1 MFHLAN
7 LLEHAINPLICA
19 LNGGTLDF
27 SALSTPEEIP
37 LVSYAAFIFRGML
50 TSDQAIV
57 LPNCPQ
63 WWYVQNATVGAFALK
78 IRTPSGSLSS
88 PIPQNSAWQLVR
100 CDGENNISLS
110 PPRIYQRTIT
120 SREWLGP
127 DESQVLTE
135 IFRVACVPTDQICD
149 ELAIEVSQAVE
160 NAALEQRIHNLKRK
174 KEVGGPFKRIASLRA
189 QLLQE
194 LDELED
200 EVFQASGVERVSVI
214 GPVAALLDVP
224 LRYLFKLKPKNRVAN
239 RPRGSRQRPVLR
251 RLILNLYISIVERAQ
266 GKLTLYGGS
275 GKAKGTLPGVLEILR
290 PYLPEVI
297 PAKLP
302 YETLRDIRKS
312 ALEAQRSR
320 PDGWRLIK

>member
-1 MFHLAN
+1 V
-7 LLEHAINPLICA
+7 P
-19 LNGGTLDF
+19 
-27 SALSTPEEIP
+27 
-37 LVSYAAFIFRGML
+37 YAAFIFRGML
-50 TSDQAIV
+50 TSDQAVV
-57 LPNCPQ
+57 LPNRPQ
-63 WWYVQNATVGAFALK
+63 WWYVQNATVGAFTLK
-78 IRTPSGSLSS
+78 IRTPLGPLSS
-88 PIPQNSAWQLVR
+88 LIPQNSAWQLVR

-110 PPRIYQRTIT
+110 PPHAYQRTTT
-120 SREWLGP
+120 SPEWFGP
-127 DESQVLTE
+127 DQPQVLTE
-135 IFRVACVPTDQICD
+135 IFRVAGVPTDRICD
-149 ELAIEVSQAVE
+149 ELAFEVGQAVE
-160 NAALEQRIHNLKRK
+160 NALLEQRIRNLKRK
-174 KEVGGPFKRIASLRA
+174 KEVRGPFRRIAHLRA
-189 QLLQE
+189 QLLKE

-224 LRYLFKLKPKNRVAN
+224 LRYLPTLRPKNRVSN
-239 RPRGSRQRPVLR
+239 RPRGSRQKPVLR

-275 GKAKGTLPGVLEILR
+275 GKAKGTLPAVLEILR

-320 PDGWRLIK
+320 RDWWRRIK